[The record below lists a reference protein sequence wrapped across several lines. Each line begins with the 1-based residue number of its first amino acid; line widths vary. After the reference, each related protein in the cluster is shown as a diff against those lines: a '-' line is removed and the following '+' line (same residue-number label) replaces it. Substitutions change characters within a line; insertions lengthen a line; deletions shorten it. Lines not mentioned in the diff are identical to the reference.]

1 MIVFLTSSPTGPLDH
16 SRAVDGL
23 DDKNMFVENLR
34 KYWKKEMKTLYI
46 TAMPAD
52 AHINEEIRR
61 GMAEAFAR
69 RGFYFASASETCKE
83 KAGITDS
90 EACMRKVDDINGDAC
105 TWESDDGDKNR
116 GGFDIWDDR
125 TEDFS
130 AEVLHSY
137 DLIILG
143 GGHVPT
149 QNEFFRRIGLREK
162 IQGFKGVIMGISAGT
177 MNSADVVYAQPELEG
192 EAVDPNYQR
201 YLAGLGLTKTQVL
214 PHYQMIKDSEL
225 DGMRVFEDITYGDSM
240 GREFVALPD
249 GSYILIEIKEPDS
262 SGTEEL
268 KSALSDREVLENS
281 ENPALC
287 TETIWGEAYLIKD
300 GAIQQICSENEQV
313 IIEKTEL

>member
-1 MIVFLTSSPTGPLDH
+1 MIIFLTSSPTGPLDH

-23 DDKNMFVENLR
+23 DDKNKFVENLR
-34 KYWKKEMKTLYI
+34 KYWKEEMKTLYI

-52 AHINEEIRR
+52 AGINEEIRK
-61 GMAEAFAR
+61 GMAAAFAR
-69 RGFYFASASETCKE
+69 KGFYFASAGA
-83 KAGITDS
+83 AGNSNGKTS
-90 EACMRKVDDINGDAC
+90 LNESGDAD
-105 TWESDDGDKNR
+105 SSR

-149 QNEFFRRIGLREK
+149 QNEFFQRIGLREK
-162 IQGFKGVIMGISAGT
+162 IQGFQGVIMGISAGT
-177 MNSADVVYAQPELEG
+177 MNSADVVYAQPELDG
-192 EAVDPNYQR
+192 DAVDPNYQR
-201 YLAGLGLTKTQVL
+201 YLTGLGLTKTQVL

-249 GSYILIEIKEPDS
+249 GSYILIER
-262 SGTEEL
+262 SGTSEL
-268 KSALSDREVLENS
+268 KSVLSDREILENS
-281 ENPALC
+281 EKPVLR
-287 TETIWGEAYLIKD
+287 TEIIWGEAYQIKD
-300 GAIQQICSENEQV
+300 GLIQQICQENEQ
-313 IIEKTEL
+313 ITIEKICL

>member
-1 MIVFLTSSPTGPLDH
+1 MIIFLTSSPTGPLDH

-23 DDKNMFVENLR
+23 DDKNKFVENLR
-34 KYWKKEMKTLYI
+34 KYWKEEMKTLYI

-52 AHINEEIRR
+52 AGINEEIRK
-61 GMAEAFAR
+61 GMAAAFAR
-69 RGFYFASASETCKE
+69 KGFYFASAGA
-83 KAGITDS
+83 AGNSNGKTS
-90 EACMRKVDDINGDAC
+90 LNESGDAD
-105 TWESDDGDKNR
+105 SSR

-149 QNEFFRRIGLREK
+149 QNEFFQRIGLREK
-162 IQGFKGVIMGISAGT
+162 IQGFQGVIMGISAGT
-177 MNSADVVYAQPELEG
+177 MNSADVVYAQPELDG

-201 YLAGLGLTKTQVL
+201 YLTGLGLTKTQVL

-249 GSYILIEIKEPDS
+249 GSYILIE
-262 SGTEEL
+262 TEE
-268 KSALSDREVLENS
+268 DR
-281 ENPALC
+281 
-287 TETIWGEAYLIKD
+287 ETIWGEAYLIKD

-313 IIEKTEL
+313 IIGR

>member
-1 MIVFLTSSPTGPLDH
+1 MIIFLTSSPTGPLDH

-23 DDKNMFVENLR
+23 DDKNKFVENLR
-34 KYWKKEMKTLYI
+34 KYWKEEMKTLYI

-61 GMAEAFAR
+61 GMAETFAR
-69 RGFYFASASETCKE
+69 RGFSFASASEGACMG
-83 KAGITDS
+83 KAGNVSDEAGMSGPSDS
-90 EACMRKVDDINGDAC
+90 KD
-105 TWESDDGDKNR
+105 
-116 GGFDIWDDR
+116 GFDIWDDR

-149 QNEFFRRIGLREK
+149 QNEFFQRIGLREK
-162 IQGFKGVIMGISAGT
+162 IQGFKGVILGISAGT
-177 MNSADVVYAQPELEG
+177 MNSADVVYAQPELDG

-201 YLAGLGLTKTQVL
+201 YLTGLGLTKTQVL

-249 GSYILIEIKEPDS
+249 GSYILIE
-262 SGTEEL
+262 TEE
-268 KSALSDREVLENS
+268 DR
-281 ENPALC
+281 
-287 TETIWGEAYLIKD
+287 ETIWGEAYLIKD

-313 IIEKTEL
+313 IIGR